1 MQKKEFIEFQYNE
14 LLNLSL
20 KPDDERLLEEEYK
33 MLTTV
38 TERLECVSSI
48 NTGIEGSGGQN
59 SIEAKLLEVRK
70 NLYTLSKFDTC
81 AEQWIDDLENCIVF
95 FSELNTFCSTY
106 MEKNQVDLDT
116 SRIDEINSKLAK
128 IQRMKKKHLCK
139 FDDLLKKRDDL
150 KTQLESIENSE
161 IDRAQL
167 EKELKCSEEKC
178 RENAGKLSEI
188 RKKTSELFDASISE
202 QMDKL
207 GFIEGKWKSKFN
219 SETDLTQNGF
229 ENISFEVCTNKG
241 EPYLP
246 LEKTASGGEIS
257 RLMLAVKTVLAEN
270 DNIPI
275 LIFDEIDTGIG
286 GVLAKEVAKTMYKLS
301 NSHQI
306 ICISHL
312 HQIASVA
319 DNHYRVYKVSENGR
333 TVTKV
338 EQLNDQKKVEEI
350 SRMLGSDS
358 TLSKRHAEEFLE
370 LRKTF
375 H

>member
-1 MQKKEFIEFQYNE
+1 
-14 LLNLSL
+14 
-20 KPDDERLLEEEYK
+20 
-33 MLTTV
+33 
-38 TERLECVSSI
+38 
-48 NTGIEGSGGQN
+48 
-59 SIEAKLLEVRK
+59 
-70 NLYTLSKFDTC
+70 
-81 AEQWIDDLENCIVF
+81 
-95 FSELNTFCSTY
+95 
-106 MEKNQVDLDT
+106 
-116 SRIDEINSKLAK
+116 
-128 IQRMKKKHLCK
+128 
-139 FDDLLKKRDDL
+139 
-150 KTQLESIENSE
+150 
-161 IDRAQL
+161 
-167 EKELKCSEEKC
+167 
-178 RENAGKLSEI
+178 
-188 RKKTSELFDASISE
+188 
-202 QMDKL
+202 
-207 GFIEGKWKSKFN
+207 
-219 SETDLTQNGF
+219 
-229 ENISFEVCTNKG
+229 
-241 EPYLP
+241 
-246 LEKTASGGEIS
+246 
-257 RLMLAVKTVLAEN
+257 MLAVKTVLAEN